1 MKKFIK
7 SFTYAINGIRTVF
20 GKERNMNIHLIMATA
35 VIVCAIIFHI
45 SGTEWLVCLLCIALV
60 ISLEML
66 NSAIERIVNIISP
79 QINPQAGQIKDIAA
93 GAVLVSV
100 IISAIIGLIIFVPK
114 AIDYVL

>member
-1 MKKFIK
+1 MI
-7 SFTYAINGIRTVF
+7 
-20 GKERNMNIHLIMATA
+20 
-35 VIVCAIIFHI
+35 
-45 SGTEWLVCLLCIALV
+45 
-60 ISLEML
+60 

-93 GAVLVSV
+93 GAVLVSA